1 MSNGVRTAL
10 LVFVAALLQASVFS
24 SVVIAGGAPDVL
36 LVTLIS
42 IALLRGSVPGA
53 AAGFAGGLI
62 VDVATLGTLGVNAL
76 LLTVAGYWAGR
87 YGETTGRDRLHA
99 PLLSIVVITLLV
111 GVGAYALYFLT
122 IGDYNRAQFR
132 LFRALGYPAQLLAC
146 ETPPGPIVPVSTERP
161 FPQLPPVCA
170 PEPCVGGCEGKKP
183 GRRTK

>member
-1 MSNGVRTAL
+1 MSNGLRTAL

-24 SVVIAGGAPDVL
+24 AVVVAGGAPDVL

-99 PLLSIVVITLLV
+99 PLLAIVVITLLV
-111 GVGAYALYFLT
+111 GVGAYALYFLLGEDVSARHALVT
-122 IGDYNRAQFR
+122 TLLPGLGLNLIVGGPIYGLCRWVLKPTTPPVRAQ
-132 LFRALGYPAQLLAC
+132 
-146 ETPPGPIVPVSTERP
+146 EVEV
-161 FPQLPPVCA
+161 V
-170 PEPCVGGCEGKKP
+170 V
-183 GRRTK
+183 

>member
-111 GVGAYALYFLT
+111 GVGAYALYFLLGEDVSARHALVT
-122 IGDYNRAQFR
+122 TLLPGLGLNLIVGGPIYGLCRWVLKPAAPPIRAQ
-132 LFRALGYPAQLLAC
+132 
-146 ETPPGPIVPVSTERP
+146 EVEV
-161 FPQLPPVCA
+161 V
-170 PEPCVGGCEGKKP
+170 V
-183 GRRTK
+183 

>member
-1 MSNGVRTAL
+1 VSNGVRTAL

-111 GVGAYALYFLT
+111 GVGAYALYFLLGEDVSARHALVT
-122 IGDYNRAQFR
+122 TLLPSLGLNLIVGGPIYGLCRWVLKPAVPPIRAQ
-132 LFRALGYPAQLLAC
+132 
-146 ETPPGPIVPVSTERP
+146 EVEV
-161 FPQLPPVCA
+161 V
-170 PEPCVGGCEGKKP
+170 V
-183 GRRTK
+183 